1 MIKVNDS
8 FSITRY
14 VRRYAAGARLQSSC
28 HRKTVCHDNCA
39 PTIFL
44 AQNLNKSTVFICRG
58 DFFFI
63 SLRNFYVNFLESING
78 LLNEVSRFHL
88 FEYEDIVR
96 PRNVINFWWI
106 DSKLNIFSKEQHLSG
121 SNGTI
126 ERARHTNSSNL
137 SYVDFFLFLERK
149 KCYFERSIR
158 RDNRQT
164 AN

>member
-1 MIKVNDS
+1 MSVDMLPVPGCKALVIVKLFVMTIARRQFSSLETWIK
-8 FSITRY
+8 
-14 VRRYAAGARLQSSC
+14 APSSS
-28 HRKTVCHDNCA
+28 A
-39 PTIFL
+39 EAI
-44 AQNLNKSTVFICRG
+44 
-58 DFFFI
+58 FFI